1 MAERVSFPKSK
12 IKVLLLENIH
22 PKAAEQF
29 TLGGFSLETA
39 SSSLSERDLVD
50 KLSDVHVLGIRSKTQ
65 ITAEILKNADKL
77 MSIGA
82 FCIGTNQID
91 LSECRLK
98 GIPVFNAP
106 FSNTRSVAEMI
117 IGEIVMLARQLG
129 DRSREVHQGIW
140 KKISQGCFE
149 VRGKTL
155 GIVGYGHIGSQVSVL
170 AESFGMKVIYYDII
184 TKMPMGNSRQLR
196 SLQEVLKSSDFVTL
210 HVPETAQTK
219 NMIGEAQ
226 LKTMKKGAYLLNA
239 SRGTVVS
246 LEALSQAVKSG
257 HLAGAAVDVYPEEPQ
272 GQATDFWSAL
282 QGLTN
287 IILTPHI
294 GGSTEEA
301 QENIGLEVSAA
312 LLKFINNGSTHG
324 SVNFPAVD
332 LPVLEGSHRIL
343 NVHKNVP
350 GVLKNINGIF
360 SDLGANI
367 QGQYL
372 ATDSEIGYLIV
383 DLDTNVSDQVKDR
396 LRALPT
402 SLRTRVLY

>member
-1 MAERVSFPKSK
+1 MAPNLSYPKSK
-12 IKVLLLENIH
+12 INVLLLENIH
-22 PKAAEQF
+22 PRAAEQF
-29 TLGGFSLETA
+29 TQGGFSLETLP
-39 SSSLSERDLVD
+39 SSLSEDELAR
-50 KLSDVHVLGIRSKTQ
+50 KIKDVHVLGIRSKTQ
-65 ITAEILKNADKL
+65 ITPKVLQAADRL

-91 LSECRLK
+91 LNECRLK
-98 GIPVFNAP
+98 GVPVFNAP

-117 IGEIVMLARQLG
+117 LGEIVMLARQLG
-129 DRSREVHQGIW
+129 DRSREVHQGVW

-149 VRGKTL
+149 IRGKTL

-170 AESFGMKVIYYDII
+170 AESFGMKVIYHDII
-184 TKMPMGNSRQLR
+184 TKMPMGNSRQLKT
-196 SLQEVLKSSDFVTL
+196 LQEVLEASDFVTL

-226 LKTMKKGAYLLNA
+226 LTRMKRGAYLLNA
-239 SRGTVVS
+239 SRGSVVVI
-246 LEALSQAVKSG
+246 EALAKALQSG
-257 HLAGAAVDVYPEEPQ
+257 HLAGACVDVYPEEPQ
-272 GQATDFWSAL
+272 GQSSDFKTSL
-282 QGLTN
+282 QGLPN
-287 IILTPHI
+287 VVLTPHI

-301 QENIGLEVSAA
+301 QENIGLEVSSS
-312 LLKFINNGSTHG
+312 LLKFMNNGSSYG
-324 SVNFPAVD
+324 SVNFPSVD

-383 DLDTNVSDQVKDR
+383 DLDTKVSDQVKDR
-396 LRALPT
+396 LKALST